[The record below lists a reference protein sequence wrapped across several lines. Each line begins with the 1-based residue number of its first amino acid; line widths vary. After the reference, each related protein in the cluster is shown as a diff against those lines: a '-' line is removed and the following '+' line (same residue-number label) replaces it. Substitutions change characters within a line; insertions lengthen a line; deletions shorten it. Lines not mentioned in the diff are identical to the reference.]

1 MEKTVPCSIWAY
13 GAWGLK
19 SAHCWGVPRT
29 VVLPCFANRSLRSAH
44 CWGVPRTVVL
54 PIGLLDQFFP
64 DQLTSPTT
72 CAEDGCVSERFAI
85 FPGQGL
91 AYCVVLL
98 ASCVNR
104 CMTLHN
110 LFETKTASQQKGVG
124 RVFTPLGTFYT
135 ISRASCSLYGGMLTY
150 CHYSFYISYITYV
163 LWDYDIMILLT

>member
-1 MEKTVPCSIWAY
+1 MEKTVQCSIWAY

-19 SAHCWGVPRT
+19 
-29 VVLPCFANRSLRSAH
+29 SAH

-150 CHYSFYISYITYV
+150 CHYSFYISYIIYHMS
-163 LWDYDIMILLT
+163 YIDIYYEVMIL